1 MEVLLLFGALAAG
14 HHYLTQDEP
23 VAPVAPQAVHSAQSI
38 GEIVNFG
45 HDDVSLA
52 SIDWSK
58 AGNSIVGDSSENGI
72 QWIFITN

>member
-14 HHYLTQDEP
+14 HHYLTQDES
-23 VAPVAPQAVHSAQSI
+23 VAQQAVYSTQPI

-58 AGNSIVGDSSENGI
+58 AGNSIVADSSENGV
-72 QWIFITN
+72 QWVFITN

>member
-1 MEVLLLFGALAAG
+1 MEVLLLMGALAAG

-23 VAPVAPQAVHSAQSI
+23 VAPQAVYSSQPI

-58 AGNSIVGDSSENGI
+58 AGNSIIGDTSENGV
-72 QWIFITN
+72 QWVFITN

>member
-14 HHYLTQDEP
+14 HHYLNQDEP
-23 VAPVAPQAVHSAQSI
+23 VAPQAEISSQPI

-58 AGNSIVGDSSENGI
+58 AGNSIVADSSENGV
-72 QWIFITN
+72 QWVFITN